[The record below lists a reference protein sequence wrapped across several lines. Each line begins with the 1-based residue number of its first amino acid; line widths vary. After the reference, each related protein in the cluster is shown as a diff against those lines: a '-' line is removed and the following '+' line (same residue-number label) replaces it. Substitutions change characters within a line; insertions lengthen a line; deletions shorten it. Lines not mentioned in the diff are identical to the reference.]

1 MAITEIG
8 NSYHN
13 NVHKSSYVAQKNDTH
28 TKNRKENELA
38 DLKHMAE
45 QPVNISISN
54 EGREYYRNSIQ
65 QNGQETYDAVLR
77 RREQLKNEKISMID
91 YGYEIQKRAAQQNK
105 NADTGRSTLS
115 TIDKANN
122 YVTAYAELYDEIVQ
136 GYENGTRE
144 IYVADESGT
153 HKLTKDEELDA
164 LDAAYKKTVDNF
176 VTMEKTNQH
185 AREIIGEEMEKISK
199 ITSRSALAATY
210 LEEQKSR
217 GTDEISENLSGKL
230 YDAIFSFK
238 EKYAM
243 FHSDA
248 DNLSQ
253 LLANIK
259 IS

>member
-1 MAITEIG
+1 MP
-8 NSYHN
+8 N
-13 NVHKSSYVAQKNDTH
+13 
-28 TKNRKENELA
+28 
-38 DLKHMAE
+38 MAE
-45 QPVNISISN
+45 QSVTLSISD
-54 EGREYYRNSIQ
+54 EGREYYRNNFQ
-65 QNGQETYDAVLR
+65 QNGQETYNDVFE
-77 RREQLKNEKISMID
+77 RREQLKNEKISLVD

-115 TIDKANN
+115 TTDKANN

-199 ITSRSALAATY
+199 ITSRSALTATY

-217 GTDEISENLSGKL
+217 GTDEISENLNEKM
-230 YDAIFSFK
+230 YNAVTSFK
-238 EKYAM
+238 EKYAI
-243 FHSDA
+243 FNPNVDK
-248 DNLSQ
+248 LSQ
-253 LLANIK
+253 LLASVK